1 MYLGTAWG
9 AGDGSRCISALASN
23 LIVKLLES
31 ADNCGEIFGRY
42 KEFITKLIGSWIV
55 FEGHVYTIAL
65 FDVADGDFR
74 FMRYGIDYVRQ
85 VNSMYCSWLR

>member
-1 MYLGTAWG
+1 MCLGAVWG
-9 AGDGSRCISALASN
+9 TGEGTRYISALASN

-31 ADNCGEIFGRY
+31 ADNCGKIFSRY
-42 KEFITKLIGSWIV
+42 KELITKLIGSWIV

-65 FDVADGDFR
+65 FVVADGDFR
-74 FMRYGIDYVRQ
+74 FMRYGNDYVRQ